1 MNRAQETLPIDTSSQ
16 VPQPMK
22 RRSFF
27 TRVAAMIAGGSLI
40 GQAFPG
46 LVRKVPGGT
55 EAPVTGKISVRSHP
69 LAVPRTNV
77 RSTSNG

>member
-1 MNRAQETLPIDTSSQ
+1 MNGEEERMG
-16 VPQPMK
+16 MK

-27 TRVAAMIAGGSLI
+27 TSVAVLIAGGSLF
-40 GQAFPG
+40 GRVFPG
-46 LVRKVPGGT
+46 LARKALAGSQ
-55 EAPVTGKISVRSHP
+55 APVSGGISVRCHP